1 MRVDSHGQLTECRI
15 EYHIGGFAADAGQGF
30 QLFAGLRH
38 FAGMALDQQAAGF
51 DHVFRFAV
59 VQADGLDV
67 LRQSLDTQGMDRCR
81 GIGDRE
87 QFGGGLVDAD
97 VGRLRRE
104 NHGNQQFER

>member
-1 MRVDSHGQLTECRI
+1 MW
-15 EYHIGGFAADAGQGF
+15 
-30 QLFAGLRH
+30 H
-38 FAGMALDQQAAGF
+38 FTGVTLDQQAAGF

-67 LRQSLDTQGMDRCR
+67 LRQPLYTQGMDRCR

-87 QFGGGLVDAD
+87 QPGCGFVDAD
-97 VGRLRRE
+97 IGRLRRE